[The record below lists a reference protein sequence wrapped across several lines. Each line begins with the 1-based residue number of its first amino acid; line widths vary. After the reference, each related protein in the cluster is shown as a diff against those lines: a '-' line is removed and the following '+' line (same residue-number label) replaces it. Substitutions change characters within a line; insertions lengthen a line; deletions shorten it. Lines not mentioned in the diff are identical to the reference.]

1 MTSGSPM
8 NAVDSSAP
16 DIAGLMEEARLRG
29 TAVMLAAAVRS
40 AGVTTAITKDVRV
53 GTSICEN
60 AERTSKSART
70 TVRLEEKAATMRQTL
85 DGICVKTMV
94 LTSPIRWEIRT
105 AARYENAEHTPVQ
118 KKIVPQATYDKIKD
132 LIIAHQAKAGA
143 MAPAPK

>member
-1 MTSGSPM
+1 MTSGNPM
-8 NAVDSSAP
+8 NDVDSSAP
-16 DIAGLMEEARLRG
+16 DIAGLMEEAKLRG

-94 LTSPIRWEIRT
+94 LTNPNRLPRRPATGS
-105 AARYENAEHTPVQ
+105 ENAERTLDQ
-118 KKIVPQATYDKIKD
+118 KKNP
-132 LIIAHQAKAGA
+132 
-143 MAPAPK
+143 